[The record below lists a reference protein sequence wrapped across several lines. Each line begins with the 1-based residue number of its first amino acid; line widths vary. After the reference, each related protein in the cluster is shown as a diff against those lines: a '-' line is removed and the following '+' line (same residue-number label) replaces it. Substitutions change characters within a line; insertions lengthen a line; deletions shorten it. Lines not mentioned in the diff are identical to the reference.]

1 MAEKRKLLQEVDKTY
16 KKVDEGIEIFE
27 EIMTKMYE
35 ANSENQRDKFQDDL
49 KREIKKLQRLRDL
62 IKGWQ
67 FSSDIKDKDNLTKYR
82 RLIETKMETFKDIE
96 RENKTKPH
104 SKQGLSAE
112 EKLDPREKEK
122 AEAIEWFKT
131 KIRQIQDEVDRTEV
145 KMEAALSAGSGRK
158 RKGKDESSKEKIE
171 ELKKHIEGLTYHITN
186 LEVCMRLVTNDQ
198 KDPKEVMDV
207 LQDALDNYVDA
218 LDPDSDMDP
227 KECDPFGVY
236 EELEIEEYI
245 PQLAGVVT
253 TSIDDEKDEN
263 SGTRS
268 NNHSPFPEERPR
280 NLSNEKPAAP
290 VTTKL
295 SSQQASEERTS
306 ISSPPPIATPP
317 PSIPYN
323 AVAAGVHLKSPA
335 PVTAAAAPSSP
346 APTVS
351 AATIVKPPAPA
362 PPTPVS
368 VPVPIS
374 PPSQTSIIRE
384 TPVTVPDTVR
394 FQHPVPESPKPI
406 AEPINN
412 VAEPQI
418 PMTPTRPP
426 SLLTQN
432 LPQSLM
438 SPQPPPLSSLRSLN
452 LERVIPNSPVLPTH
466 SSRSNESQITQSST
480 QSITNAPPT
489 MMEDSLIREFNPHSD
504 ANSDNRSSDIPSWL
518 GVSPLGR
525 RELSADEQMHIKRL
539 EDAHRTMPH
548 RFDSEPQRPA
558 MPRIPYQGFPSY
570 PQIQQPL
577 FQTLDY
583 YLRLSPETLL
593 FIFYYMEGSKAQLL
607 AAQALKKLSW
617 RFHTKYLMWFQR
629 HEEPKIITDDY
640 EQGSYVYFDFERW
653 AQRKKD
659 AFMFEYRYLEDR
671 DLTTLL

>member
-67 FSSDIKDKDNLTKYR
+67 FSSDIKDKDKLTTYR

-131 KIRQIQDEVDRTEV
+131 KIRQIQEEVDRTEV
-145 KMEAALSAGSGRK
+145 KVEASLSAGSGRK

-207 LQDALDNYVDA
+207 LQDALDSYVDA
-218 LDPDSDMDP
+218 LDPESDMDP

-236 EELEIEEYI
+236 EELDIEEYI
-245 PQLAGVVT
+245 PQLAGVIT

-263 SGTRS
+263 SGSRS

-295 SSQQASEERTS
+295 SSQQTSEERTS
-306 ISSPPPIATPP
+306 ISSPPPTATPP

-323 AVAAGVHLKSPA
+323 AVAAGFHLKSPA
-335 PVTAAAAPSSP
+335 PVVQSPVPVAAATVVAPPAASTYVTPQSP
-346 APTVS
+346 APTVYS
-351 AATIVKPPAPA
+351 TPSTVHSTPTVHPPAANIVIPQSSPAPIPPPPAPVHIA
-362 PPTPVS
+362 TPPLPPPQPQPT
-368 VPVPIS
+368 VPVVSTPIAK
-374 PPSQTSIIRE
+374 PPS
-384 TPVTVPDTVR
+384 PAPLPPPLVTVP
-394 FQHPVPESPKPI
+394 PPI
-406 AEPINN
+406 SL
-412 VAEPQI
+412 
-418 PMTPTRPP
+418 P
-426 SLLTQN
+426 SQ
-432 LPQSLM
+432 M
-438 SPQPPPLSSLRSLN
+438 
-452 LERVIPNSPVLPTH
+452 
-466 SSRSNESQITQSST
+466 SRSNESQLTQSST
-480 QSITNAPPT
+480 QSFSNAPLPQMT
-489 MMEDSLIREFNPHSD
+489 DDSILREFNIHSD
-504 ANSDNRSSDIPSWL
+504 AISDNNRSSDIPCWL

-548 RFDSEPQRPA
+548 RFDSEPQRPQ

-583 YLRLSPETLL
+583 YLRLTPETLL

-629 HEEPKIITDDY
+629 HEEPKVITDDY
-640 EQGSYVYFDFERW
+640 EQGSYVYFDFEKW
-653 AQRKKD
+653 TQRKKD

-671 DLTTLL
+671 DLTTLV